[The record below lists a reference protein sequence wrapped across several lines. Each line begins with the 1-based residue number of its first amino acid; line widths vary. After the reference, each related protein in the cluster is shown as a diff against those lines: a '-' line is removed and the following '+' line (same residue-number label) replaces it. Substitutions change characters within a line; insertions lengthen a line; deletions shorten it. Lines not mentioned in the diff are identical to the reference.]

1 MTDNTAKPTMTKKNG
16 HPTPREVE
24 AMCALIDAVTDWC
37 DARGLDHRAEDRLL
51 DAVRIFC
58 ASGAV
63 SGSAAHVA
71 MDAAVMSIYPPA
83 NAPTPVQVD
92 LRCMLLIVPGL
103 VVEARKNGGGTVEGV
118 RAAERALLTHASRI
132 GSAIGHPDPD
142 GEARRALDAGR
153 AQGRGAERFPEPGFA
168 RQLAL
173 GAVIAHLRAQ
183 ARFEPA
189 DLCRAVTARGTPLST
204 HQLGRLEAGNTWA
217 KAPLDSIATVFGI
230 TRRNVEEWAAGAHAL
245 AAQLAGHS
253 GAGTGERWFADT
265 VAVDGRGAATAWIIA
280 AAAAAVRR
288 GKMAMGGTR

>member
-1 MTDNTAKPTMTKKNG
+1 MTKKNG

-37 DARGLDHRAEDRLL
+37 DARGIDHRAEDKLL

-63 SGSAAHVA
+63 DGSPAHRE
-71 MDAAVMSIYPPA
+71 MDAAVVSIWPPS

-92 LRCMLLIVPGL
+92 LRCMLLIVPGI
-103 VVEARKNGGGTVEGV
+103 VVETRKQGGGTVEQV

-132 GSAIGHPDPD
+132 GAAIGHPDPD

-153 AQGRGAERFPEPGFA
+153 TQGRGGERFPEPGFA

-173 GAVIAHLRAQ
+173 GAVVSHLRAQ

-189 DLCRAVTARGTPLST
+189 DLCRAVSARGTALST
-204 HQLGRLEAGNTWA
+204 QQLGRLEAGGMWA
-217 KAPLDSIATVFGI
+217 KAPLDSIAAVFGI
-230 TRRNVEEWAAGAHAL
+230 TRRNLEDWAAGAHTL

-265 VAVDGRGAATAWIIA
+265 VAVDGRVAAEAWVKA
-280 AAAAAVRR
+280 ASAAAVRR